1 MRGLSRKD
9 FISNSSP
16 LPTYTPPCGIIEL
29 CNQYDLIEPLA
40 LGLRSDNQYDLIEPL
55 SLGLFIANTIQN
67 GDINDSICVR
77 MTDSIGDIA
86 I

>member
-29 CNQYDLIEPLA
+29 C
-40 LGLRSDNQYDLIEPL
+40 NQYDLIEPL